1 MHRRTDTAMT
11 EEKKRIRIGL
21 YSGGIQ
27 HYWTEM
33 GMKGLPEVLEKDI
46 DRLIHILEKD
56 FDVVY
61 PGFAAN
67 ARDSEKIGR
76 SIRDREGE
84 MALMYHATYLD
95 DEMSLAFLDELGDIF
110 PVLFHSQGFHTFRK
124 QADLIDAGRSWGNN
138 SIVQLPGT
146 LKRLRPNLRFG
157 YVFGN
162 FDDPRA
168 VSEIGEYARATRAV
182 KRLRGC
188 KIAFL
193 PHRSNAVPMY
203 DTFPDEAMM
212 MAQTKIKTTY
222 LYIQDLINA
231 MNKVSDAETE
241 ALASELYKKYEVVEP
256 SEEEVRLAAKQA
268 IALERLVKDRGI
280 DALAIDTGPGLIP
293 YTGMI
298 PCVGMARLIDQG
310 VVVTTEGDLSVAVS
324 GLILQELSGGK
335 PIQFWEHLAFDEENN
350 WILGGHEGGSAGFT
364 MAKANTRPRLRNTQY
379 INFGGIP
386 GAPYHGVVPEFVTN
400 PGPITLLTLFRG
412 PSGYEMRLA
421 SGESVDVDPLP
432 VHYEHTVFKP
442 RIPLRQYFKRIAELG
457 VCHHFAVVYADVASE
472 VEKVAKVLGMKLQ
485 SLT

>member
-1 MHRRTDTAMT
+1 M
-11 EEKKRIRIGL
+11 EQQKKIRIGL

-33 GMKGLPEVLEKDI
+33 GMKGLREVLENDI
-46 DRLIHILEKD
+46 ARLVRILEKN
-56 FDVVY
+56 FAVLY

-67 ARDSEKIGR
+67 TGDSEKIGR
-76 SIRDREGE
+76 AIREEQAD
-84 MALMYHATYLD
+84 MALMYHATYLE
-95 DEMSLAFLDELGDIF
+95 DEMSLAFLDQLGDIF
-110 PVLFHSQGFHTFRK
+110 PVLFHSQGRHNFSGEL
-124 QADLIDAGRSWGNN
+124 DLINAGRSWGNN

-157 YVFGN
+157 HVFGN
-162 FDDPRA
+162 LDDGR
-168 VSEIGEYARATRAV
+168 SLKEIGEYARAAKAV

-188 KIAFL
+188 KVAFL
-193 PHRSNAVPMY
+193 PHRSSAVSMY

-212 MAQTKIKTTY
+212 MAQTKIKPSY
-222 LYIQDLINA
+222 LYIEDLITG
-231 MNKVSDAETE
+231 MNEVPDADTE
-241 ALASELYKKYEVVEP
+241 ALTKELYQKYEVIEP
-256 SEEEVRLAAKQA
+256 SEKEIRLAAKQA
-268 IALERLVKDRGI
+268 IALERLVRDRGI

-310 VVVTTEGDLSVAVS
+310 VVVTTEGDLGAAVS
-324 GLILQELSGGK
+324 GLILRELSDGK
-335 PIQFWEHLAFDEENN
+335 PIQFWEHLAFDEEKN

-379 INFGGIP
+379 IDFGGIP
-386 GAPYHGVVPEFVTN
+386 GAPHYGVVPEFITA

-421 SGESVDVDPLP
+421 SGESVDTDPLP

-442 RIPLRQYFKRIAELG
+442 KIPLRQYFKRIAEFG
-457 VCHHFAVVYADVASE
+457 VCHHFAVVYADVASK
-472 VEKVAKVLGMKLQ
+472 VEKVAHILGMKLEC
-485 SLT
+485 LT